1 MNPNIQI
8 PDYVIRCGDSGNL
21 IDCRVEDYN
30 KLINQGYSIE
40 EALNKLGIFKECCRT
55 RFIVPSKA
63 FLRLENRK
71 LIEGRIP
78 YSSNLQPD
86 KEVIENEG
94 INLGFM
100 IKATPNRSIDD
111 VINVEDFEEEYK
123 YPTEISIPTVNKRDF
138 PNSKNMRFVG
148 AGKYSEVISGSKY
161 LCR

>member
-1 MNPNIQI
+1 MDPNIQI

-21 IDCRVEDYN
+21 IDCRVSEYY
-30 KLINQGYSIE
+30 KLIEQGYSIA
-40 EALNKLGIFKECCRT
+40 EALDKMNIIKECCRT

-71 LIEGRIP
+71 LIEGRIT
-78 YSSNLQPD
+78 YSPNLQPD

-100 IKATPNRSIDD
+100 IKATPNRTSDD
-111 VINVEDFEEEYK
+111 AINVEDFEEEYK
-123 YPTEISIPTVNKRDF
+123 YPIEVGIPTINKKDF
-138 PNSKNMRFVG
+138 PNSKHMQFVG
-148 AGKYSEVISGSKY
+148 AGKYSQIISGRKY